1 MLDRR
6 SQMVEWR
13 LGRFCPLVAK
23 SITTKDA
30 RRPKASSGGR
40 AAPTSQAAE
49 ASPTSGLPRKCLD
62 VGRSMGWRTKAD
74 RDIVR
79 SGDLGRAAH
88 RV

>member
-1 MLDRR
+1 MAIRALLSTRGEVDNNKRCT
-6 SQMVEWR
+6 E
-13 LGRFCPLVAK
+13 AK
-23 SITTKDA
+23 KLLA
-30 RRPKASSGGR
+30 GR